1 VAVLAVQKD
10 FNMLESVVFAIGNA
24 LGFGL
29 ALITF
34 SGIREQ
40 LDLLQVPKRLQGVP
54 IAFIVA
60 GLMALAFMG
69 FAGIV

>member
-1 VAVLAVQKD
+1 VLAVQKD
-10 FNMLESVVFAIGNA
+10 LNLLESVVFAVGNA

-40 LDLLQVPKRLQGVP
+40 LDLLQVPKRLKGVP

-69 FAGIV
+69 FAGMV